1 MYTTIKE
8 LTFAFVLGNIAHSGR
23 RSKVERPSVKKGE
36 EVKIYACTRG
46 DPREWKEIHISRF
59 RWDSCDS
66 CGEVPQV
73 FGCYRE
79 KQQHTE
85 DGLQCSILAN
95 GKK

>member
-1 MYTTIKE
+1 MK
-8 LTFAFVLGNIAHSGR
+8 N
-23 RSKVERPSVKKGE
+23 
-36 EVKIYACTRG
+36 YACTRG

-59 RWDSCDS
+59 RWGSCDS

-85 DGLQCSILAN
+85 DLLLCTQTVFPVLTGNRERLQAYKIRGLGGVCGMASKSI
-95 GKK
+95 